1 MMKTMIAENGV
12 TFKELEKNI
21 YKWICEL
28 GQSFT
33 KEFLE
38 RYDRMLMKERDKTKY
53 RHKGLRQ
60 TTIKTVYGEV
70 TYNRAVY
77 EVVEED
83 GTKHFVYLLD
93 ETLELENIG
102 LISINMAELLVKGIT
117 EQSYRACAAQV
128 SEMTG
133 QTISAMGVWNVI
145 QALGAKV
152 CEEEK
157 ELTDAHKQGKIH
169 GEKESPVLFEEADG
183 VYIKLQGKDRKKSKQ
198 DKAEIKIGIA
208 YDGWKKTSQDRYA
221 LVNKVIVAGFAHAK
235 EFHEYREAAIAEK
248 FNLDEVCQRILN
260 ADGASWIKKVKD
272 KSTCFQLDPFHRNKA
287 VKEKIHDKT
296 AQKDVLELLEEQD
309 IEGVFH
315 YLELYKNSLSEAA
328 EIEDTEELIHYYENN
343 REGLLPYQAQGLELP
358 ENPEG
363 LEYRNMGTMENHV
376 WSVIAKRMKHNH
388 TSWSKRGGNHLA
400 KILAKKCS
408 GKLYEVTEK
417 LKRPV
422 FEEEKVEELYGEILL
437 SAKVPKKDGKGYEYP
452 VFGHVV
458 GLEGKV
464 RGDRRKLLAMAGY

>member
-1 MMKTMIAENGV
+1 MMKTMIAEKGV

-38 RYDRMLMKERDKTKY
+38 RYDQMLMKERDKTKY

-60 TTIKTVYGEV
+60 TTVKTVYGEV
-70 TYNRAVY
+70 TYNRAIY

-93 ETLELENIG
+93 ETLELKNIG
-102 LISINMAELLVKGIT
+102 LISTNMAELLVKGIT
-117 EQSYRACAAQV
+117 EQSYRVCAAQV

-183 VYIKLQGKDRKKSKQ
+183 VYIKLQGKDRKSSKQ

-208 YDGWKKTSQDRYA
+208 YDGWKKTGQDRYA
-221 LVNKVIVAGFAHAK
+221 LVNKVIVAGFSHAK

-309 IEGVFH
+309 IDGVFH
-315 YLELYKNSLSEAA
+315 YLELYKNSLSEEA
-328 EIEDTEELIHYYENN
+328 EIEDTEELIQYYENN

-437 SAKVPKKDGKGYEYP
+437 SAKAPKKDGKGYEYP

-464 RGDRRKLLAMAGY
+464 RGDQRKLLTMAGY

>member
-1 MMKTMIAENGV
+1 MMKSMIAEKGV

-21 YKWICEL
+21 YKWICEI
-28 GQSFT
+28 GQNFT

-38 RYDRMLMKERDKTKY
+38 RYDQMLMKERDKTRY
-53 RHKGLRQ
+53 RHKGLRK

-70 TYNRAVY
+70 TYSRTVY
-77 EVVEED
+77 EVIEED

-93 ETLELENIG
+93 ETLKLENIG
-102 LISINMAELLVKGIT
+102 LISTNMAELLVKGIT

-145 QALGAKV
+145 QALGEKV

-157 ELTDAHKQGKIH
+157 ELTEAHKQGKVR
-169 GEKESPVLFEEADG
+169 GEKEIPVLFEEADG
-183 VYIKLQGKDRKKSKQ
+183 VYIKLQGKDRKSNKQ

-208 YDGWKKTSQDRYA
+208 YDGWKKTGQDRYA
-221 LVNKVIVAGFAHAK
+221 LANKVIVAGFSNAK

-287 VKEKIHDKT
+287 VKEKIHDKK
-296 AQKDVLELLEEQD
+296 AQTDVLRLLEEQD
-309 IEGVFH
+309 VPGVFH
-315 YLELYKNSLSEAA
+315 YLELYKNSLSEES
-328 EIEDTEELIHYYENN
+328 EIEDVKELIRYYENN
-343 REGLLPYQAQGLELP
+343 KEGLLPYQAQGLELP

-363 LEYRNMGTMENHV
+363 LEYKNMGTMENHV

-417 LKRPV
+417 LKYPI
-422 FEEEKVEELYGEILL
+422 FEEEKVEELYGEILMAGKI
-437 SAKVPKKDGKGYEYP
+437 AKKTGKGYEYP
-452 VFGHVV
+452 MIGHMV
-458 GLEGKV
+458 GLGGKIQGE
-464 RGDRRKLLAMAGY
+464 RKKLLAMAGF

>member
-1 MMKTMIAENGV
+1 MMKSMIAENGV

-21 YKWICEL
+21 YKWICEI
-28 GQSFT
+28 GQNFT

-38 RYDRMLMKERDKTKY
+38 RYDQMLMQERDKTRY
-53 RHKGLRQ
+53 RHKGLRK

-70 TYNRAVY
+70 TYHRAVY
-77 EVVEED
+77 EVIEED
-83 GTKHFVYLLD
+83 GMKHFVYLLD

-102 LISINMAELLVKGIT
+102 LISTNMAELLVKGIT

-145 QALGAKV
+145 QALGEKV

-157 ELTDAHKQGKIH
+157 ELTEAHKQGKVH

-183 VYIKLQGKDRKKSKQ
+183 VYVKLQGKDRKSSRQ

-208 YDGWKKTSQDRYA
+208 YDGWKKTGQDRYA
-221 LVNKVIVAGFAHAK
+221 LANKVIVAGFSHAK

-287 VKEKIHDKT
+287 VKEKIHDKK
-296 AQKDVLELLEEQD
+296 AQKDILGLLEEKD
-309 IEGVFH
+309 IAGVFH
-315 YLELYKNSLSEAA
+315 YLELYKNSLSEEA
-328 EIEDTEELIHYYENN
+328 EIEDVEELIRYYENN
-343 REGLLPYQAQGLELP
+343 KEGLLPYQAHGLELP

-417 LKRPV
+417 LKHPV
-422 FEEEKVEELYGEILL
+422 FEEEKVEELYGEILM
-437 SAKVPKKDGKGYEYP
+437 SGRIAKKIGKGYEYP
-452 VFGHVV
+452 VVGHMV
-458 GLEGKV
+458 GLEGKIQ
-464 RGDRRKLLAMAGY
+464 GERRKLLAMAGF

>member
-1 MMKTMIAENGV
+1 MMKSMIIENGV

-21 YKWICEL
+21 YRWICQI
-28 GQSFT
+28 GQEFT

-38 RYDRMLMKERDKTKY
+38 RYDQMLMKERDKSRY

-60 TTIKTVYGEV
+60 TTIKTLYGEV
-70 TYNRAVY
+70 SYQRAVY
-77 EVVEED
+77 AVREED
-83 GTKHFVYLLD
+83 GTKRFAYLLD
-93 ETLELENIG
+93 ETLDLENVG
-102 LISINMAELLVKGIT
+102 LISTNMAELLVKGIT
-117 EQSYRACAAQV
+117 EQSYRACAAQI
-128 SEMTG
+128 SETTG

-157 ELTDAHKQGKIH
+157 ELTQAYKKGKVQ
-169 GEKESPVLFEEADG
+169 GEKEVPVLFEEADG
-183 VYIKLQGKDRKKSKQ
+183 VYLKLQGKDRKKTGQ
-198 DKAEIKIGIA
+198 DKAEMKLGIA
-208 YDGWKKTSQDRYA
+208 YDGWKRTGKDRYE
-221 LVNKVIVAGFAHAK
+221 LVNKVVVAGFSRAK
-235 EFHEYREAAIAEK
+235 EFHEYREAAIASK
-248 FNLDEVCQRILN
+248 FNLDEVSQRILN

-272 KSTCFQLDPFHRNKA
+272 KSTCFQLDPYHKNK
-287 VKEKIHDKT
+287 VIKEKIHHKK
-296 AQKDVLELLEEQD
+296 AQREIQELLQEEK
-309 IEGVFH
+309 IEELFR
-315 YLELYKNSLSEAA
+315 YLELYKNSLSENA
-328 EIEDTEELIHYYENN
+328 EIEEVEELTGYYENN
-343 REGLLPYQAQGLELP
+343 REGLLPYQSQGLELP
-358 ENPEG
+358 EHPEG

-417 LKRPV
+417 LKRPI
-422 FEEEKVEELYGEILL
+422 FEEEKVEELYGAILM
-437 SAKVPKKDGKGYEYP
+437 SAKAPKKDGKGYEYP

-464 RGDRRKLLAMAGY
+464 RGERRKLLAMAGY

>member
-12 TFKELEKNI
+12 TFKELKKNI
-21 YKWICEL
+21 YKWICKI

-38 RYDRMLMKERDKTKY
+38 RYDQMLMKERDKSKY

-60 TTIKTVYGEV
+60 TTVKTVYGEV
-70 TYNRAVY
+70 TYSRAVY
-77 EVVEED
+77 EVIEED

-102 LISINMAELLVKGIT
+102 LISTNMAELLVKGIT

-145 QALGAKV
+145 QALGSKV

-157 ELTDAHKQGKIH
+157 ELTEAHKQGKIH

-183 VYIKLQGKDRKKSKQ
+183 VYIKLQGKDRKSSKQ

-208 YDGWKKTSQDRYA
+208 YDGWKKTGQARYA
-221 LVNKVIVAGFAHAK
+221 LVNKVIIAGFSHAK

-260 ADGASWIKKVKD
+260 ADGASWIKRVKD

-287 VKEKIHDKT
+287 VREKVHDKT
-296 AQKDVLELLEEQD
+296 AQKDILELLEEED

-315 YLELYKNSLSEAA
+315 YLELYRNSLTEEA
-328 EIEDTEELIHYYENN
+328 EIEDIEELIRYYENN
-343 REGLLPYQAQGLELP
+343 KEGLLPYQSQGLELP

-417 LKRPV
+417 LKHPA

-437 SAKVPKKDGKGYEYP
+437 SAKAPKKDGKGYEYP
-452 VFGHVV
+452 IFGHVV
-458 GLEGKV
+458 GLEGKI
-464 RGDRRKLLAMAGY
+464 RGGRRKLLSMAGY

>member
-1 MMKTMIAENGV
+1 MH
-12 TFKELEKNI
+12 I
-21 YKWICEL
+21 YKWICEI
-28 GQSFT
+28 GQNFT

-38 RYDRMLMKERDKTKY
+38 RYDQMLMQERDKTRY
-53 RHKGLRQ
+53 RHKGLRK

-70 TYNRAVY
+70 TYHRAVY
-77 EVVEED
+77 EVIEED
-83 GTKHFVYLLD
+83 GMKHFVYLLD

-102 LISINMAELLVKGIT
+102 LISTNMAELLVKGIT

-145 QALGAKV
+145 QALGEKV

-157 ELTDAHKQGKIH
+157 ELTEAHKQGKVH

-183 VYIKLQGKDRKKSKQ
+183 VYVKLQGKDRKSSRQ

-208 YDGWKKTSQDRYA
+208 YDGWKKTGQDRYA
-221 LVNKVIVAGFAHAK
+221 LANKVIVAGFSHAK

-287 VKEKIHDKT
+287 VKEKIHDKK
-296 AQKDVLELLEEQD
+296 AQKDILGLLEEKD
-309 IEGVFH
+309 IAGVFH
-315 YLELYKNSLSEAA
+315 YLELYKNSLSEEA
-328 EIEDTEELIHYYENN
+328 EIEDVEELIRYYENN
-343 REGLLPYQAQGLELP
+343 KEGLLPYQAHGLELP

-417 LKRPV
+417 LKHPV
-422 FEEEKVEELYGEILL
+422 FEEEKVEELYGEILM
-437 SAKVPKKDGKGYEYP
+437 SGRIAKKIGKGYEYP
-452 VFGHVV
+452 VVGHMV
-458 GLEGKV
+458 GLEGKIQ
-464 RGDRRKLLAMAGY
+464 GERRKLLAMAGF